1 MSARVRWPV
10 FAVGWLTAVLVTTV
24 IASRAINFVGHQL
37 NSDVSLPRATAAGPS
52 SHPVPGPTGTDGS
65 PTPSSGIGTP
75 IAIGGAGPGGGTGG
89 NTGNGDGT
97 GNGTPG
103 PGNPT
108 PQVVPQPQPQPNPG
122 SDGAVPPPVTSA
134 PQPREPEQEQETEN
148 AQPVV
153 PSQPE
158 PASSPP
164 SRPQPSPTT
173 APPATP
179 VTFSS
184 LRVVETSAGTASF
197 RCSSSNDLALVSSSP
212 APGFTQ
218 GSRVRDSSRM
228 DVTFVGSAAKKIDA
242 RCRDGQVDVS
252 VE

>member
-37 NSDVSLPRATAAGPS
+37 NSDVSLPRASATGPS
-52 SHPVPGPTGTDGS
+52 SHPVPGPTGTDES

-75 IAIGGAGPGGGTGG
+75 IAIDGAGPGGGTGG
-89 NTGNGDGT
+89 NTGNGNGT
-97 GNGTPG
+97 DNGTPG
-103 PGNPT
+103 PGDPT
-108 PQVVPQPQPQPNPG
+108 PQVVPQPQPNPG
-122 SDGAVPPPVTSA
+122 SGSAVPPPVTSA
-134 PQPREPEQEQETEN
+134 PQPREPEQETETEN
-148 AQPVV
+148 GQPVAA
-153 PSQPE
+153 PQPQ

-179 VTFSS
+179 APVTFSA

-197 RCSSSNDLALVSSSP
+197 QCSSSNDLALVSSSP

-228 DVTFVGSAAKKIDA
+228 DVTFVGSAAKRIDA

>member
-1 MSARVRWPV
+1 VQPPPAPDPEQESEEGQPV
-10 FAVGWLTAVLVTTV
+10 VA
-24 IASRAINFVGHQL
+24 
-37 NSDVSLPRATAAGPS
+37 
-52 SHPVPGPTGTDGS
+52 
-65 PTPSSGIGTP
+65 
-75 IAIGGAGPGGGTGG
+75 
-89 NTGNGDGT
+89 
-97 GNGTPG
+97 
-103 PGNPT
+103 
-108 PQVVPQPQPQPNPG
+108 PQPQ
-122 SDGAVPPPVTSA
+122 
-134 PQPREPEQEQETEN
+134 
-148 AQPVV
+148 
-153 PSQPE
+153 

-164 SRPQPSPTT
+164 GRPQPSPTT

-179 VTFSS
+179 VTFST

-228 DVTFVGSAAKKIDA
+228 DVTFVGSAAKRIDA

>member
-10 FAVGWLTAVLVTTV
+10 FALGWLTAVLVTTV

-37 NSDVSLPRATAAGPS
+37 NSDVSLPRASAAGPS
-52 SHPVPGPTGTDGS
+52 SQPAPGRTVTPGS
-65 PTPSSGIGTP
+65 PTPGSGIGTP
-75 IAIGGAGPGGGTGG
+75 TAIGGGPGGGTGG
-89 NTGNGDGT
+89 TTGT

-103 PGNPT
+103 AGNPT
-108 PQVVPQPQPQPNPG
+108 PQVVPQPQPNPG
-122 SDGAVPPPVTSA
+122 SGSGAPPPVVQPPPAPDPEQESEEGQPVVA
-134 PQPREPEQEQETEN
+134 PQPQ
-148 AQPVV
+148 
-153 PSQPE
+153 

-164 SRPQPSPTT
+164 GRPQPSPTT

-179 VTFSS
+179 VTFST

-228 DVTFVGSAAKKIDA
+228 DVTFVGSAAKRIDA